1 MAGVRRQQP
10 RIADM
15 QPCPCGTGKPYAA
28 CCGALHRGAKAPTA
42 EALMRSRY
50 TAFVGGLADYLHS
63 TWAKATRPALSKL
76 PSEGLAFNRLQ
87 IVRTQGGSL
96 FDSEGVVEFA
106 AYSPAGVQR
115 EVSRFVRE
123 DGAWVYLDGDV
134 Q

>member
-1 MAGVRRQQP
+1 
-10 RIADM
+10 
-15 QPCPCGTGKPYAA
+15 
-28 CCGALHRGAKAPTA
+28 
-42 EALMRSRY
+42 MRSRY

-63 TWAKATRPALSKL
+63 TWARATRPALSEL
-76 PSEGLAFNRLQ
+76 PTEGLAFNRLQ

-123 DGAWVYLDGDV
+123 DGAWVYLDGDE

>member
-1 MAGVRRQQP
+1 MAESGLWADVR
-10 RIADM
+10 AL
-15 QPCPCGTGKPYAA
+15 CPCGQGLPYEA
-28 CCGALHRGAKAPTA
+28 CCGRYIEGAAAAPTA
-42 EALMRSRY
+42 ETLMRSRY

-106 AYSPAGVQR
+106 AYSHAGVQR